1 MMADT
6 TISVETQDNDPRF
19 VWRWTDIFWVLG
31 GVLMLIG
38 TPSMVQRLTQGRRPT
53 ALGSYVPWGLW
64 VGFYDYLVWLE
75 VGSLL
80 VFTTLVYLVG
90 FKRIARLKP
99 LALFTGFVVLLM
111 ALLVVFLD
119 LGQAFRFF
127 NVLIHPSFS
136 SMIAVMVWLHIFYM
150 LVLVAELVL
159 VLDLITV
166 AEPRRSTILRW
177 LAYISLPMGLALIIV
192 SGSVFGVVAARPLWN
207 TSSLPLMFVVSA
219 LAAGSGLLLLLA
231 VLFWPEKESEDYIA
245 VVRRLSNLTAWLLL
259 AGVFAAGIIG
269 FTALYQ
275 GGDPMKTEAVQ
286 LILTGPF
293 WWSFWIIHLLL
304 GVFVPILI
312 LFSRGSNPRWA
323 GVAAFLSVITF
334 VAVTLNVVIPTLAT
348 PEMQGLAAAFNHPR
362 LDYNYIPNLNEW
374 LVMVFIIGMGGL
386 LFGLGL
392 RLLPVEAKVRGEA

>member
-1 MMADT
+1 MADT
-6 TISVETQDNDPRF
+6 TISVETKQSRPRF
-19 VWRWTDIFWVLG
+19 VWRWTDAFWVLG

-38 TPSMVQRLTQGRRPT
+38 APSMFQRLTQGLQPT

-90 FKRIARLKP
+90 FKRLARLKP

-119 LGQAFRFF
+119 LGQAGRFF
-127 NVLIHPSFS
+127 NVLLYPTFS
-136 SMIAVMVWLHIFYM
+136 SMIAIMVWLHIAYM
-150 LVLVAELVL
+150 LLLVAELVL
-159 VLDLITV
+159 ALDFIKV

-207 TSSLPLMFVVSA
+207 TSSLPLMFLVSA
-219 LAAGSGLLLLLA
+219 VAAGSGLILLLA
-231 VLFWPEKESEDYIA
+231 VLFWPNKESEDYTV

-269 FTALYQ
+269 FTSLYQ
-275 GGDPMKTEAVQ
+275 GNDPMRTEAMQ

-304 GVFVPILI
+304 GVFIPILI
-312 LFSRGSNPRWA
+312 LFGRGGNPRWA
-323 GVAAFLSVITF
+323 GAAAILSVVTF

-348 PEMQGLAAAFNHPR
+348 PELQGLATAFNHHR
-362 LDYNYIPNLNEW
+362 LDYNYVPSVNEW
-374 LVMVFIIGMGGL
+374 LVMLFIFGMGGL

-392 RLLPVEAKVRGEA
+392 RLLPVEDKLRGEA